1 MTAESVWPAGPGY
14 TEPSKE
20 LIDELTDAI
29 GELTWELARDLI
41 VPTEGSPERGR
52 IRSAEQVV
60 AIGRQRDLAILRV
73 LREVGP
79 AAERLASRR
88 AKKTGE
94 RGTTYT
100 QLGQA
105 WGITRQAARS
115 RWPGV
120 VRVSNQRPPVSVKVA
135 GGTANIQWE
144 LEDDGWCWRATAAN
158 GKHQT
163 GGECAS
169 SEEAAAHAGAF
180 LVANSL

>member
-14 TEPSKE
+14 SEPSQE
-20 LIDELTDAI
+20 LIDELTDDI
-29 GELTWELARDLI
+29 GELTWELARNLI
-41 VPTEGSPERGR
+41 IPIEELPERGR
-52 IRSAEQVV
+52 IRTVEQVV

-79 AAERLASRR
+79 TAERLASRR
-88 AKKTGE
+88 AKKTGD

-120 VRVSNQRPPVSVKVA
+120 VRASHQRPPVSVKVA

-144 LEDDGWCWRATAAN
+144 LEGDAWCWSATAAN
-158 GKHQT
+158 GEHQT
-163 GGECAS
+163 GGKCAS

-180 LVANSL
+180 LVANAL